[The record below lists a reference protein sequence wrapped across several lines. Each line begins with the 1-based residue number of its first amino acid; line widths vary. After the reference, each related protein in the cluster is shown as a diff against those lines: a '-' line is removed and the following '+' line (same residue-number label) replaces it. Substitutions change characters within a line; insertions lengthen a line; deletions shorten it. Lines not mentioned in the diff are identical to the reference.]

1 MRDTVYGDGDGN
13 EKDWRNIPGLQLPH
27 LRLVSD
33 VASLEYAA
41 LCQKFH
47 HRPMNFRYSIDFD
60 VENSDTNEII
70 HLVLER
76 RGYTEMDSQGV
87 YLVARPWYVSFFFDL
102 YHTWSSTSN
111 PPHFTDNDLSLYI
124 KGLDDSS
131 STAPTPQTGRIFN
144 LSSEAPMYEGQR
156 GCSSSILVSLD
167 IREFGGL
174 RFGSPKMSIIAFRV
188 FWLRWRMFRL
198 FLLWVGVERRG
209 CFLIGC

>member
-1 MRDTVYGDGDGN
+1 MRDTVYGDGDGD

-87 YLVARPWYVSFFFDL
+87 YLVARPWYVFFF
-102 YHTWSSTSN
+102 
-111 PPHFTDNDLSLYI
+111 F
-124 KGLDDSS
+124 
-131 STAPTPQTGRIFN
+131 R
-144 LSSEAPMYEGQR
+144 
-156 GCSSSILVSLD
+156 SISYMILD
-167 IREFGGL
+167 IKPL
-174 RFGSPKMSIIAFRV
+174 SPF
-188 FWLRWRMFRL
+188 
-198 FLLWVGVERRG
+198 
-209 CFLIGC
+209 

>member
-1 MRDTVYGDGDGN
+1 MRDTVYGDGDGD

-76 RGYTEMDSQGV
+76 RGYTGMDSHGV
-87 YLVARPWYVSFFFDL
+87 YLVARPWYVFFFRSIILHDPRNQTPL
-102 YHTWSSTSN
+102 TLLTTTCL
-111 PPHFTDNDLSLYI
+111 FYI
-124 KGLDDSS
+124 TGPDDSS

-144 LSSEAPMYEGQR
+144 LSSEAPMYEVLR
-156 GCSSSILVSLD
+156 GC
-167 IREFGGL
+167 
-174 RFGSPKMSIIAFRV
+174 
-188 FWLRWRMFRL
+188 
-198 FLLWVGVERRG
+198 
-209 CFLIGC
+209 